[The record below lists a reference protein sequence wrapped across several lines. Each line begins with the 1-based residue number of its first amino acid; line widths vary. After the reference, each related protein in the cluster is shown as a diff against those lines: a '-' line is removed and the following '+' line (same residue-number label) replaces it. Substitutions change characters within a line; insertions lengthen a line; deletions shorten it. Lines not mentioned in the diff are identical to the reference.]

1 MTKTAGRF
9 FCLATTE
16 PADALAGQLGK
27 LELARTAV
35 QDPVPF
41 EVLDTFDGAVRGMGG
56 VLLRQRGVLRV
67 LLDGPSVLEQAEDSD
82 AIFVTDM
89 DDGPVRAAL
98 DGVSAL
104 RSLRPVAD
112 GKATHQSWAAMD
124 RERKT
129 QVRLDILVLEPAGQ
143 GAGMSLVVAQGLRG
157 YGKALKRVCS
167 ALENQPQVADAQ
179 ALLCPEFTPHSAKPF
194 VPLAPTDTAFHA
206 ACDLIKAHIPV
217 AQATE
222 PGNLADYNS
231 EYLHDYRVALRKIR
245 SVLSLFHGVFS
256 DQRSA
261 ELKARFSALMEPTG
275 RLRDL
280 DVYVLEK
287 DLYFDMLPDS
297 LHPGLLA
304 MFDVFQI
311 ERAKELARLSRHLR
325 SAAYHREID
334 ELGALFIQP
343 DRLQRGPMAMQ
354 LGIDY
359 ARRLIWKRYRKVCKI
374 ARAIDAST
382 EDEEVHDLRIH
393 CKKLRYLMEFFA
405 ACFPRKDI
413 KALIKALKRLQDNLG
428 LFNDYS
434 VQQDSLRDFL
444 DTHGRMRRDRFTAIA
459 QTIGALIAILH
470 QRQTDERDK
479 VVENFGRFDSKD
491 VQDMFR
497 RLFKAQGGHA

>member
-1 MTKTAGRF
+1 MTKTADRF
-9 FCLATTE
+9 FCLETTD

-27 LELARTAV
+27 LDLVCTGA

-41 EVLDTFDGAVRGMGG
+41 EVLDTFDGSVRDMGG
-56 VLLRQRGVLRV
+56 VLLRQAGVLRV
-67 LLDGPSVLEQAEDSD
+67 LLGGPSVLEQVEDSD
-82 AIFVTDM
+82 AVFLTDM
-89 DDGPVRAAL
+89 AHGPVRAAL
-98 DGVSAL
+98 GGVPAL
-104 RSLRPVAD
+104 RSLRPVA
-112 GKATHQSWAAMD
+112 GGTATHQSWAAMD

-143 GAGMSLVVAQGLRG
+143 GAGLSLVVAQGLRG
-157 YGKALKRVCS
+157 YDKAFHRVCS
-167 ALENQPQVADAQ
+167 ALQDQPQVGDAQ
-179 ALLCPEFTPHSAKPF
+179 TLLCPDFTPHSAKPF

-206 ACDLIKAHIPV
+206 ACDLITAHIPV
-217 AQATE
+217 ARATE
-222 PGNLADYNS
+222 PGILADYDS

-256 DQRSA
+256 NQRSA

-280 DVYVLEK
+280 DVYLLEK

-297 LHPGLLA
+297 LHPGLRA
-304 MFDVFQI
+304 MFDVFET
-311 ERAKELARLSRHLR
+311 ERAEELARLSRHLR
-325 SAAYHREID
+325 SAAYKREID
-334 ELGALFIQP
+334 ALGALFIQP
-343 DRLQRGPMAMQ
+343 DTLQRGPMATQ
-354 LGIDY
+354 PGIDY

-374 ARAIDAST
+374 ARAIDAGT
-382 EDEEVHDLRIH
+382 EDEEVHELRIH

-405 ACFPRKDI
+405 PFFPAKDM

-444 DTHGRMRRDRFTAIA
+444 DSHGRMRRDRFTVIA
-459 QTIGALIAILH
+459 QSIGALIAILH
-470 QRQTDERDK
+470 QRQTNERDK
-479 VVENFGRFDSKD
+479 VVENFARFDSKD

-497 RLFKAQGGHA
+497 RLFKAQGGQA